1 MDVVPA
7 RRDGG
12 AAVTAR
18 RTTVL
23 AALAVAAVAV
33 AGCGGNDDTSAA
45 PSPGPSSD
53 ASVGV
58 SGGVTGPSAS
68 PTRTGKGEDPS
79 GSPVADAP
87 AAPPPDPGPVKC
99 PGATVTVSSA
109 DDLTRALSEAKPG
122 GSIALADGTYVGKF
136 VTTASGTRS
145 APIFLCG
152 GSGAVLDGG
161 GVKAGYGLYLN
172 GASWWR
178 LVGFTVRNAQKGV
191 VADKSQHSVIQ
202 GLSVH
207 DIGDE
212 GIHLR
217 SFSSDNL
224 VVGNTVHDT
233 GKRREKF
240 GEGIYIGS
248 AISNWAK
255 YSQGGPDRS
264 DRNVVRG
271 NSISGT
277 TAESVDIKEG
287 TTAGVL
293 VDNVFD
299 GSALT
304 EEGGDS
310 WVDVK
315 GNSWLIQDNRG
326 TNSPLDGYQT
336 HNVADGWGTG
346 NVFKGNVAIAVKEY
360 GIALK
365 PVLGNKVGCDNKASG
380 GRGLANVSCA

>member
-1 MDVVPA
+1 V
-7 RRDGG
+7 RRT
-12 AAVTAR
+12 AAV
-18 RTTVL
+18 
-23 AALAVAAVAV
+23 AALAVVALAV
-33 AGCGGNDDTSAA
+33 AGCGGSDDGSSAA
-45 PSPGPSSD
+45 GTPTPSGD
-53 ASVGV
+53 ASLGV
-58 SGGVTGPSAS
+58 SGGVAGPSAS
-68 PTRTGKGEDPS
+68 PTKKKDKDDDEST
-79 GSPVADAP
+79 SPVPDAP

-109 DDLTRALSEAKPG
+109 DDLTTALENAQPG
-122 GSIALADGTYVGKF
+122 DSIALADGTYTGKF
-136 VTTASGTRS
+136 VTTKSGTQS

-152 GSGAVLDGG
+152 GSGAVIDGG
-161 GVKAGYGLYLN
+161 GVKEGYGFHLD

-178 LVGFTVRNAQKGV
+178 LVGFTVQNAQKGV
-191 VADKSQHSVIQ
+191 VADKSQHSIIQ
-202 GLSVH
+202 GLTVH

-217 SFSSDNL
+217 AFSSDNL

-240 GEGIYIGS
+240 GEGIYVGS
-248 AISNWAK
+248 AVSNWPT

-271 NSISGT
+271 NSISAT

-287 TTAGVL
+287 TSSGVL
-293 VDNVFD
+293 VGNVFD

-304 EEGGDS
+304 DEGGDS

-315 GNSWLIQDNRG
+315 GNSWLIEDNRG
-326 TNSPLDGYQT
+326 SNSPVDGFQT

-346 NVFKGNVAIAVKEY
+346 NVFKGNTATGVKDY

-365 PVLGNKVGCDNKASG
+365 PVLGNKVACDNKASG
-380 GRGLANVSCA
+380 GKGLANVTCA

>member
-1 MDVVPA
+1 VHDFP
-7 RRDGG
+7 
-12 AAVTAR
+12 
-18 RTTVL
+18 
-23 AALAVAAVAV
+23 
-33 AGCGGNDDTSAA
+33 
-45 PSPGPSSD
+45 
-53 ASVGV
+53 
-58 SGGVTGPSAS
+58 
-68 PTRTGKGEDPS
+68 
-79 GSPVADAP
+79 
-87 AAPPPDPGPVKC
+87 
-99 PGATVTVSSA
+99 
-109 DDLTRALSEAKPG
+109 
-122 GSIALADGTYVGKF
+122 
-136 VTTASGTRS
+136 

-152 GSGAVLDGG
+152 GSGAILDGG
-161 GVKAGYGLYLN
+161 GIKEGYGLCLN

-178 LVGFTVRNAQKGV
+178 LVGFTVQNAQKGV
-191 VADKSQHSVIQ
+191 IADKSQHSVIQ
-202 GLSVH
+202 GLTVR

-224 VVGNTVHDT
+224 VVGNTVRDT

-248 AISNWAK
+248 ATSNWEK

-271 NSISGT
+271 NSISAT

-287 TTAGVL
+287 TSSGVL
-293 VDNVFD
+293 VGNVFD

-304 EEGGDS
+304 KEGGDS

-315 GNSWLIQDNRG
+315 GNSWLIEGNRG
-326 TNSPLDGYQT
+326 SHSPMDGFQT

-346 NVFKGNVAIAVKEY
+346 NVFKGNTATGVADY

-365 PVLGNKVGCDNKASG
+365 PALGNKVDCGNKASG
-380 GRGLANVSCA
+380 GKGLSNVDCA

>member
-1 MDVVPA
+1 MS
-7 RRDGG
+7 
-12 AAVTAR
+12 AR
-18 RTTVL
+18 RTTAV
-23 AALAVAAVAV
+23 AALAVAALAL
-33 AGCGGNDDTSAA
+33 AGCSGDTTSAA
-45 PSPGPSSD
+45 PTPSAD
-53 ASVGV
+53 VGV
-58 SGGVTGPSAS
+58 SGGPSAS
-68 PTRTGKGEDPS
+68 PSKSKDRDKDDDEST
-79 GSPVADAP
+79 SPVPNAP
-87 AAPPPDPGPVKC
+87 AAPPPDPGSLKC

-109 DDLTRALSEAKPG
+109 DDLTRALADAKPG
-122 GSIALADGTYVGKF
+122 DSIALADGTYTGKF
-136 VTTASGTRS
+136 VTTRSGTQP

-152 GSGAVLDGG
+152 GSGAILDGG
-161 GVKAGYGLYLN
+161 GIKAGYGLYLN

-178 LVGFTVRNAQKGV
+178 LVGFTVQNAQKGV

-202 GLSVH
+202 GLTVQN
-207 DIGDE
+207 IGDE

-224 VVGNTVHDT
+224 VVGNTVRDT

-248 AISNWAK
+248 ATSNWEK

-264 DRNVVRG
+264 DRNVIRG
-271 NSISGT
+271 NSISAT

-287 TTAGVL
+287 TSSGVL
-293 VDNVFD
+293 VGNVFD

-304 EEGGDS
+304 KEGGDS

-326 TNSPLDGYQT
+326 THSLLDGFQT

-346 NVFKGNVAIAVKEY
+346 NVFKGNTATGVTEY

-365 PVLGNKVGCDNKASG
+365 PVLGNKIACDNKASG
-380 GRGLANVSCA
+380 GKGLSNVDCA

>member
-1 MDVVPA
+1 
-7 RRDGG
+7 
-12 AAVTAR
+12 VTAR

-33 AGCGGNDDTSAA
+33 AGCSGNDDPSAA
-45 PSPGPSSD
+45 PSPSPSSD
-53 ASVGV
+53 ASVGGG
-58 SGGVTGPSAS
+58 GGVTGPSAS
-68 PTRTGKGEDPS
+68 PTKKDKGDDPS

-122 GSIALADGTYVGKF
+122 DSIALADGTYTGKF
-136 VTTASGTRS
+136 VTTKSGTRS

-161 GVKAGYGLYLN
+161 GVRAGYGLYLN

-202 GLSVH
+202 GLTVQ

-240 GEGIYIGS
+240 GEGIYVGS
-248 AISNWAK
+248 ATSNWAK

-293 VDNVFD
+293 VGNVFD

-326 TNSPLDGYQT
+326 TNSSLDGFQT

-346 NVFKGNVAIAVKEY
+346 NVFKGNTAIAVKEY

-365 PVLGNKVGCDNKASG
+365 PVLGNKVACDNKASG
-380 GRGLANVSCA
+380 GKGLANVSCA

>member
-1 MDVVPA
+1 M
-7 RRDGG
+7 
-12 AAVTAR
+12 TAR
-18 RTTVL
+18 RSTAL
-23 AALAVAAVAV
+23 AVLAVAALAL
-33 AGCGGNDDTSAA
+33 AGCGGGDEAPAAA
-45 PSPGPSSD
+45 PSPTPSSD
-53 ASVGV
+53 ASVGID
-58 SGGVTGPSAS
+58 GGLTGASPS
-68 PTRTGKGEDPS
+68 PTRSKDKDDDDDG
-79 GSPVADAP
+79 GSAGPVAEAP
-87 AAPPPDPGPVKC
+87 AAPPPDPGALRC
-99 PGATVTVSSA
+99 PAATVTVSSA
-109 DDLTRALSEAKPG
+109 DDLTRALSAARPG
-122 GSIALADGTYVGKF
+122 DSIALADGTYAGKF
-136 VTTASGTRS
+136 VASTSGTRS

-152 GSGAVLDGG
+152 GPGAVLDAGG
-161 GVKAGYGLYLN
+161 TKSGYGFHLD

-178 LVGFTVRNAQKGV
+178 LVGFTVQNAQKGV
-191 VADKSQHSVIQ
+191 IADRSSHSVIQ
-202 GLSVH
+202 GLTVR

-224 VVGNTVHDT
+224 VVGNTVRDT

-248 AISNWAK
+248 ATSNWEK
-255 YSQGGPDRS
+255 YSGGGPDRS

-287 TTAGVL
+287 TSSGVL
-293 VDNVFD
+293 VGNVFD

-315 GNSWLIQDNRG
+315 GNSWLIQGNRG
-326 TNSPLDGYQT
+326 AHSEVDGFQT
-336 HNVADGWGTG
+336 HNVEDGWGTG
-346 NVFKGNVAIAVKEY
+346 NVFRGNTASGVGDY

-365 PVLGNKVGCDNKASG
+365 PVLGNKIACDNKASG
-380 GRGLANVSCA
+380 GKGLSNVDCA

>member
-1 MDVVPA
+1 M
-7 RRDGG
+7 
-12 AAVTAR
+12 TAR
-18 RTTVL
+18 RSAAV
-23 AALAVAAVAV
+23 AALAVAALAL
-33 AGCGGNDDTSAA
+33 AGCGDDSPSAA
-45 PSPGPSSD
+45 PSPTPSAD
-53 ASVGV
+53 ASVGGN
-58 SGGVTGPSAS
+58 GGLSGPSAS
-68 PTRTGKGEDPS
+68 PSRSKDKDDDDSSAG
-79 GSPVADAP
+79 PVADAP
-87 AAPPPDPGPVKC
+87 AAPPPDSGPVKC

-109 DDLTRALSEAKPG
+109 DDLTAALADAKPG
-122 GSIALADGTYVGKF
+122 DSIALADGTYSGKF
-136 VTTASGTRS
+136 VTTKSGTAS

-152 GSGAVLDGG
+152 GSGAILDGG
-161 GVKAGYGLYLN
+161 GIKAGYGLYLN

-178 LVGFTVRNAQKGV
+178 LVGFTVQNAQKGV

-202 GLSVH
+202 GLTVH

-224 VVGNTVHDT
+224 VVGNTVRDT

-248 AISNWAK
+248 ATSNWEK

-264 DRNVVRG
+264 DRNVIRG
-271 NSISGT
+271 NSISAT

-287 TTAGVL
+287 TSSGVL
-293 VDNVFD
+293 VGNVFD

-315 GNSWLIQDNRG
+315 GNSWLIQGNRG
-326 TNSPLDGYQT
+326 VHSPMDGFQT
-336 HNVADGWGTG
+336 HDVEKGWGTG
-346 NVFKGNVAIAVKEY
+346 NVFTGNTATGVAGL

-365 PVLGNKVGCDNKASG
+365 PVLGNKVRCDNKVSG
-380 GRGLANVSCA
+380 GQGLSNVDCA

>member
-1 MDVVPA
+1 V
-7 RRDGG
+7 
-12 AAVTAR
+12 
-18 RTTVL
+18 
-23 AALAVAAVAV
+23 AALAAVALAV
-33 AGCGGNDDTSAA
+33 AGCGGDDDGTSAA
-45 PSPGPSSD
+45 PSPTPAD
-53 ASVGV
+53 ASLGV
-58 SGGVTGPSAS
+58 NGGISGPSAS
-68 PTRTGKGEDPS
+68 PSPTKKKDKDENAP
-79 GSPVADAP
+79 PVADAP
-87 AAPPPDPGPVKC
+87 AAPPPDPGAVKC
-99 PGATVTVSSA
+99 PGATVTLSSA
-109 DDLTRALSEAKPG
+109 DDLTAALANAKPG
-122 GSIALADGTYVGKF
+122 DSIALADGTYTGKF
-136 VTTASGTRS
+136 VTTKSGTRS

-161 GVKAGYGLYLN
+161 GIKEGYGLYLN

-178 LVGFTVRNAQKGV
+178 LVGFTVQNAQKGV
-191 VADKSQHSVIQ
+191 VTDKSQHSVIQ
-202 GLSVH
+202 GLTVK

-248 AISNWAK
+248 ATSNWEK

-287 TTAGVL
+287 TSSGVL
-293 VDNVFD
+293 VNNVFD

-315 GNSWLIQDNRG
+315 GNSWLIQGNRG
-326 TNSPLDGYQT
+326 ANSPLDGFQT

-346 NVFKGNVAIAVKEY
+346 NVFKANTATGVKDY

-365 PVLGNKVGCDNKASG
+365 PVLGNKVACDNTASG
-380 GRGLANVSCA
+380 GKGVANVSCA

>member
-1 MDVVPA
+1 VS
-7 RRDGG
+7 G
-12 AAVTAR
+12 R
-18 RTTVL
+18 RTTAA
-23 AALAVAAVAV
+23 AALAVAALAMSS
-33 AGCGGNDDTSAA
+33 CGGDDSTSAA
-45 PSPGPSSD
+45 PSPTPTADS
-53 ASVGV
+53 SVGAGGGL
-58 SGGVTGPSAS
+58 SGPAAS
-68 PTRTGKGEDPS
+68 PTKSKDKDKDA
-79 GSPVADAP
+79 SPVPNAP
-87 AAPPPDPGPVKC
+87 AAPPDAGPVTC

-109 DDLTRALSEAKPG
+109 DDLTKALADAQPG
-122 GSIALADGTYVGKF
+122 DSIALADGTYTGTF
-136 VTTASGTRS
+136 VTTKSGTQS

-161 GVKAGYGLYLN
+161 GVKSGYGFYLN

-178 LVGFTVRNAQKGV
+178 LVGFTVQNAQKGV

-202 GLSVH
+202 GLTVQN
-207 DIGDE
+207 IGDE

-224 VVGNTVHDT
+224 VVGNRVRDT

-248 AISNWAK
+248 ATSNWEK

-264 DRNVVRG
+264 DRNVIRG
-271 NSISGT
+271 NSVSAT

-287 TTAGVL
+287 TSSGVL
-293 VDNVFD
+293 VGNVFD

-304 EEGGDS
+304 KEGGDS

-315 GNSWLIQDNRG
+315 GNSWLIQGNRG
-326 TNSPLDGYQT
+326 SNSPLDGFQT

-346 NVFKGNVAIAVKEY
+346 NVFKDNTATNVAEY

-380 GRGLANVSCA
+380 GKGLSNVDCA